1 MHAGSGLRVG
11 SALRVGFVPRV
22 AVVAA
27 FVVACAGCSLVDRD
41 EEVDQ
46 VSVFD
51 VAVGD
56 CFRAPQDIEQELT
69 ELSRVDCA
77 EPHEQELY
85 ALAAYDEA
93 GRLVCRSCISMNVVA
108 QANRTIEEKDPTST
122 RNLWLGAAGSVLVGL
137 ATCLFAGAGLF
148 FLLAPVAIITGGAG
162 GIGWGSALAVPAAT
176 SGPAM
181 RPPATAAPAISFLTF
196 MVRDPVL

>member
-85 ALAAYDEA
+85 ALAAYDEDA
-93 GRLVCRSCISMNVVA
+93 TDFPGAEALKAFADGRCAQEFEEYVGVDYRDSTLFFTYLVPSPRSWDRDA
-108 QANRTIEEKDPTST
+108 DRTTLCFVTTTGELLTASV
-122 RNLWLGAAGSVLVGL
+122 AGSE
-137 ATCLFAGAGLF
+137 
-148 FLLAPVAIITGGAG
+148 
-162 GIGWGSALAVPAAT
+162 W
-176 SGPAM
+176 
-181 RPPATAAPAISFLTF
+181 
-196 MVRDPVL
+196 